1 MARMSAGVD
10 GERSPLGDLV
20 ALGLRLLI
28 VAINPSTRSAGI
40 GYSFSSPSNPF
51 WRLLHQSGLTP
62 VQLQPCEEHRLLDHG
77 IGLVST
83 VRRATPA
90 AAELTLAERRAG
102 AARVRSLIERHEP
115 RVVALLGPTLYPVF
129 FPSGT
134 RARPGPHIRTPPR
147 CRGVCAAQSKRPQ
160 QGLPRLRAQA
170 RLVPGP
176 RRPPRIRWRHRQT
189 MTRARA
195 TRISSRPESASGDG
209 PSPLLENARV
219 AVCVGIARSVPEC
232 EEEI

>member
-1 MARMSAGVD
+1 MVRMSAGVD
-10 GERSPLGDLV
+10 GERSLLGDLV
-20 ALGLRLLI
+20 APGLRLLI

-51 WRLLHQSGLTP
+51 WRLLHESGLTP

-115 RVVALLGPTLYPVF
+115 RVVALLGLTLCPAF

-134 RARPGPHIRTPPR
+134 APGPGLTSERLHDAEVYVLPNPSGRNRAYPGFER
-147 CRGVCAAQSKRPQ
+147 KLVWY
-160 QGLPRLRAQA
+160 QGLADHL
-170 RLVPGP
+170 
-176 RRPPRIRWRHRQT
+176 
-189 MTRARA
+189 
-195 TRISSRPESASGDG
+195 ASGG
-209 PSPLLENARV
+209 ATNRP
-219 AVCVGIARSVPEC
+219 
-232 EEEI
+232 